1 MARLDA
7 LSLKLANG
15 STAASLAELYGFVIE
30 NYEKMSV
37 SAALKNRELS
47 GDFAAGSVEAKRFLN
62 AVSNAYGTAR
72 AAGAGVDVKSST
84 VTVAKDTHREII
96 EEIEGFD
103 LNKFGVEGI
112 IQRRALNHVKAMV
125 RETDKAFFAK
135 GYEIGTRVTH
145 SATTWAG
152 KLEEMAVKAE
162 SLLNNYV
169 DGVERD
175 LLAFVVTPAV
185 YSALRL
191 EVDEMPA
198 QDNFYAKG
206 AIVMFHEIPVFKSV
220 HLPKE
225 SGQVVSAFC
234 MAFASIAQPIEAVPY
249 TAERIPLSKAQ
260 AVSLFYDFG
269 TEATA
274 PELVFYSGDAYSAGS

>member
-112 IQRRALNHVKAMV
+112 ISRRALNHVKAMV
-125 RETDKAFFAK
+125 RETDKAFFAEA
-135 GYEIGTRVTH
+135 YAVGTQQTH
-145 SATTWAG
+145 TATTWDG
-152 KLEEMAVKAE
+152 KLEEILVTLE
-162 SLLNNYV
+162 TVSNDYV

-175 LLAFVVTPAV
+175 MLALVVTPAV
-185 YSALRL
+185 HSALRL
-191 EVDEMPA
+191 LIDDMPA

-206 AIVMFHEIPVFKSV
+206 AIGLYHGVPLFVSV

-225 SGQVVSAFC
+225 TDQVVDAIG

-274 PELVFYSGDAYSAGS
+274 PELIVYSGNAYSAGS